1 MNIRRAAALFS
12 GWLLLSLLSIPAH
25 AEIKTGIVE
34 KVTIPRVFR
43 LDGVIEAVNQS
54 TISAQTSGQVEVI
67 YYDVDD
73 MVEQGA
79 LLVKLK
85 DTEQQAALRRAEA
98 DLRAAQAVLE
108 DARKNYRRTKDLHSR
123 KLVAKSD
130 LDNAQVELNTA
141 RAKLD
146 VARAALE
153 QAREQLAH
161 TRITA
166 PYTGIVTERHV
177 QVGEIA
183 HPGMPLMSGISLE
196 ELRVTVDVPQSL
208 IVAIREK
215 GRAQVEL
222 PGGNW
227 IEVRDLTI
235 FPFADPASNT
245 FKVRLKLPNNI
256 ERLFPGM
263 LVKNAFET
271 GVAPALVAPASAIVF
286 RSEVTGVYVRD
297 EDQQIQF
304 RYVRL
309 GDPLGEEAVAVLS
322 GLQEGDEVFLDPIA
336 AGVELKRQRRQ
347 AKENT
352 VHE

>member
-1 MNIRRAAALFS
+1 MNIRAAVLSS

-25 AEIKTGIVE
+25 AEIKTGMVE
-34 KVTIPRVFR
+34 KVMIPRVFR
-43 LDGVIEAVNQS
+43 LDGAIEAVNQS
-54 TISAQTSGQVEVI
+54 TISAQTNGQVEAI

-73 MVEQGA
+73 MVKQGA

-98 DLRAAQAVLE
+98 DLRAARAVLE
-108 DARKNYRRTKDLHSR
+108 DARKNYRRTKDLHTR

-146 VARAALE
+146 VAQAALE
-153 QAREQLAH
+153 QAREQLAY

-177 QVGEIA
+177 QAGEVA

-208 IVAIREK
+208 VVAIREK

-222 PGGNW
+222 PGGSW

-245 FKVRLKLPNNI
+245 FKVRLKLPKNI
-256 ERLFPGM
+256 DRLFPGM
-263 LVKNAFET
+263 LVKAAFET
-271 GVAPALVAPASAIVF
+271 GVAPALVVPASAVVY

-297 EDQQIQF
+297 EDQQIRF

-309 GDPLGEEAVAVLS
+309 GDPLGEEVMMVLS
-322 GLQEGDEVFLDPIA
+322 GLQEGDEVYLDPIA

-347 AKENT
+347 VQESR
-352 VHE
+352 VHG

>member
-1 MNIRRAAALFS
+1 MKFRAALRAS
-12 GWLLLSLLSIPAH
+12 GWLFLSLLSVSVH
-25 AEIKTGIVE
+25 AEL
-34 KVTIPRVFR
+34 VTNTVAQIMIPRVFR
-43 LDGVIEAVNQS
+43 LDGVIEAVNKS
-54 TISAQTSGQVEVI
+54 TISAQTNGQVEAI

-73 MVEQGA
+73 VVKQGA

-98 DLRAAQAVLE
+98 DLRAARAVLD
-108 DARKNYRRTKDLHSR
+108 DARKNYRRIKDLHEK

-130 LDNAQVELNTA
+130 LDNAQVSLNTA

-146 VARAALE
+146 VAKAALE
-153 QAREQLAH
+153 QAKEQLAY

-177 QVGEIA
+177 QVGEVA
-183 HPGMPLMSGISLE
+183 HPGSPLMSGISLQ
-196 ELRVTVDVPQSL
+196 ELRVAVDVPQSL

-215 GRAQVEL
+215 GQARVEL
-222 PGGNW
+222 PGGKW

-245 FKVRLKLPNNI
+245 FKVRLKLPKNI
-256 ERLFPGM
+256 DHLFPGM
-263 LVKNAFET
+263 LVKTAFET
-271 GVAPALVAPASAIVF
+271 GMAPALIVPASAVVY

-297 EDQQIQF
+297 EDGKIRF

-309 GDPLGEEAVAVLS
+309 GDALGEETLTVLS
-322 GLQEGDEVFLDPIA
+322 GLQEGDEVFPDPIA
-336 AGVELKRQRRQ
+336 AGSRLKRQRAGIQ
-347 AKENT
+347 EKQG
-352 VHE
+352 HE

>member
-1 MNIRRAAALFS
+1 MNFRAAVRMS
-12 GWLLLSLLSIPAH
+12 GWLFLSLLSMSVH
-25 AEIKTGIVE
+25 ADLATATVEEIM
-34 KVTIPRVFR
+34 IPRVFR
-43 LDGVIEAVNQS
+43 LDGVIEAVNKS
-54 TISAQTSGQVEVI
+54 TISAQTNGQVEAI

-73 MVEQGA
+73 VVKQGA

-98 DLRAAQAVLE
+98 DLRAAQAVLD
-108 DARKNYRRTKDLHSR
+108 DARKNYRRIKDLYTK

-130 LDNAQVELNTA
+130 LDNAQVALNTA

-146 VARAALE
+146 VAKAALE
-153 QAREQLAH
+153 QAKEQLAY

-177 QVGEIA
+177 QVGEVA
-183 HPGMPLMSGISLE
+183 HPGTPLMSGISLE
-196 ELRVTVDVPQSL
+196 ELRVAVDVPQSL

-245 FKVRLKLPNNI
+245 FKVRLKLPKNI
-256 ERLFPGM
+256 DRLFPGM
-263 LVKNAFET
+263 LVKTAFET
-271 GVAPALVAPASAIVF
+271 GVAPALIVPASAVVF
-286 RSEVTGVYVRD
+286 RSEVTAVYVRD
-297 EDQQIQF
+297 EDQQIRF

-309 GDPLGEEAVAVLS
+309 GDALGEETLTVLS
-322 GLQEGDEVFLDPIA
+322 GLQVGDDVFLDPIA
-336 AGVELKRQRRQ
+336 AGAQLKRQRAGIQ
-347 AKENT
+347 EKQG
-352 VHE
+352 HE

>member
-1 MNIRRAAALFS
+1 MNIRSAVLSS
-12 GWLLLSLLSIPAH
+12 GMFFLSLLSLPVYANLDTGMVQ
-25 AEIKTGIVE
+25 EIM
-34 KVTIPRVFR
+34 IPRVFR
-43 LDGVIEAVNQS
+43 LDGVVEAVNKS
-54 TISAQTSGQVEVI
+54 TISAQTNGQVEAI

-73 MVEQGA
+73 VVKKGA

-98 DLRAAQAVLE
+98 DLRAAQAVLD
-108 DARKNYRRTKDLHSR
+108 DARKNYRRIKDLHTK

-130 LDNAQVELNTA
+130 LDNAQVALNTA

-153 QAREQLAH
+153 QAREQLAY

-177 QVGEIA
+177 QVGEVA
-183 HPGMPLMSGISLE
+183 HPGSPLMSGISLQQ
-196 ELRVTVDVPQSL
+196 LRVAVDVPQSL

-222 PGGNW
+222 PGGKW
-227 IEVRDLTI
+227 IEVRDLTV
-235 FPFADPASNT
+235 FPFADPDSNT
-245 FKVRLKLPNNI
+245 FKVRLKLPENI

-263 LVKNAFET
+263 LVKTAFET
-271 GVAPALVAPASAIVF
+271 GVAPALIAPASAVVY

-297 EDQQIQF
+297 EDQRIRF

-309 GDPLGEEAVAVLS
+309 GDALGEEAVTVLS

-336 AGVELKRQRRQ
+336 AGVALKRQRQQ
-347 AKENT
+347 AQESQG
-352 VHE
+352 HE

>member
-1 MNIRRAAALFS
+1 MNIRTSVLFS
-12 GWLLLSLLSIPAH
+12 GWLLLSLMGISVH

-34 KVTIPRVFR
+34 EVAIPRVFR
-43 LDGVIEAVNQS
+43 LDGVIEAINQS
-54 TISAQTSGQVEVI
+54 TISAQANGQVEAI

-73 MVEQGA
+73 VVEQGA

-98 DLRAAQAVLE
+98 DLRAAQAVLN
-108 DARKNYRRTKDLHSR
+108 DARKNYNRIKGLHTK
-123 KLVAKSD
+123 KLVAKSV
-130 LDNAQVELNTA
+130 LDSAQVELNTA

-153 QAREQLAH
+153 QAREQLAY

-183 HPGMPLMSGISLE
+183 HPGMPLMSGISLQ

-208 IVAIREK
+208 IVAIREQGK
-215 GRAQVEL
+215 AQVEL

-227 IEVRDLTI
+227 IEVQDLTV
-235 FPFADPASNT
+235 FPFADPATNT
-245 FKVRLKLPNNI
+245 FKVRLKLPKNI
-256 ERLFPGM
+256 DRLFPGM
-263 LVKNAFET
+263 LVKAAFET
-271 GVAPALVAPASAIVF
+271 GVASVLVVPASAVVY

-297 EDQQIQF
+297 ADQQLRF

-309 GDPLGEEAVAVLS
+309 GDPLGEEAITVLS
-322 GLQEGDEVFLDPIA
+322 GLHEGDEVYLDPIA

-347 AKENT
+347 AQESQ
-352 VHE
+352 VHG

>member
-1 MNIRRAAALFS
+1 MNIRTIVLSSEIF
-12 GWLLLSLLSIPAH
+12 LLSLASLPVH
-25 AEIKTGIVE
+25 AGLETGTVQE
-34 KVTIPRVFR
+34 VMIPRVFR
-43 LDGVIEAVNQS
+43 LDGVIEAVHQS
-54 TISAQTSGQVEVI
+54 TISAQTNGQVEVI
-67 YYDVDD
+67 HYDVDD
-73 MVEQGA
+73 VVEQGA

-98 DLRAAQAVLE
+98 DLRAAQAVLD
-108 DARKNYRRTKDLHSR
+108 DARKNYRRIKDLHTK

-130 LDNAQVELNTA
+130 LDNAQVALNTA

-146 VARAALE
+146 VAKAALE
-153 QAREQLAH
+153 QAKEQLAY

-177 QVGEIA
+177 QVGEVA
-183 HPGMPLMSGISLE
+183 HPGTPLMSGISLD
-196 ELRVTVDVPQSL
+196 ELRVAVDVPQSL

-215 GRAQVEL
+215 GRARVEL

-227 IEVRDLTI
+227 MEVKDLTI
-235 FPFADPASNT
+235 FPFAETASHT
-245 FKVRLKLPNNI
+245 FKVRLKLPKNI

-263 LVKNAFET
+263 LVKSAFAT
-271 GVAPALVAPASAIVF
+271 GVAPTLLAPASAVVF

-297 EDQQIQF
+297 EDQQIRF
-304 RYVRL
+304 RYVRV
-309 GDPLGEEAVAVLS
+309 GDALGEEALTVLS

-336 AGVELKRQRRQ
+336 AGVELKRQRRLTG
-347 AKENT
+347 ESR